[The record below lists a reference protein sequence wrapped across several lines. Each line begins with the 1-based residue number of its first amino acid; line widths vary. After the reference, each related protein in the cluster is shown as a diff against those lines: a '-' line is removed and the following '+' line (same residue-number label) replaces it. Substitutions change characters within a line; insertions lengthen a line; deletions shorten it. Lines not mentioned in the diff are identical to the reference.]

1 MCDSC
6 PVKASLAFSHR
17 APFPGAVLR
26 ARRALEELDRLYILS
41 VDTRVT
47 ELEASRPMRCAAF
60 TLALVVETH
69 FVLFGLMSF
78 AHNKEAWP
86 PGSSGGTEM
95 MSLPHATKLVTRV
108 ARYASF
114 PRSVAVQMQDGIELY
129 CMRKKV
135 WAARQA
141 EHKVRGKK
149 NTKVPPPG
157 LFDDVTNA
165 LPRRQ

>member
-1 MCDSC
+1 
-6 PVKASLAFSHR
+6 
-17 APFPGAVLR
+17 
-26 ARRALEELDRLYILS
+26 
-41 VDTRVT
+41 
-47 ELEASRPMRCAAF
+47 
-60 TLALVVETH
+60 
-69 FVLFGLMSF
+69 
-78 AHNKEAWP
+78 
-86 PGSSGGTEM
+86 

-141 EHKVRGKK
+141 EHKVRGNK

-157 LFDDVTNA
+157 LFADVTNA
-165 LPRRQ
+165 LPRRQELWLVAVAIARIRTFSTPS